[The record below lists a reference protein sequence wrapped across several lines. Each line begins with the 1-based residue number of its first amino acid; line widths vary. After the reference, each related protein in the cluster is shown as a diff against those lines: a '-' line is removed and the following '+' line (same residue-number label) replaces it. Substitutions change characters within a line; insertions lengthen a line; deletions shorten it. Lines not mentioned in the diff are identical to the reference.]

1 MTDQPTDPVLP
12 DGIDDDEYRRIRR
25 LMRVTVLRV
34 WRSDHVIAGTDPWGV
49 VDEAWGSMAE
59 NGFRSK
65 GPFLP
70 FALRVARNKAVDALS
85 RAEAKRRDRSLQ
97 EPLTRAG
104 EPVDPLTMEDVTVGS
119 AGADDDYLSRVDHL
133 ETVRHLA
140 LAEEAIYRMLT
151 EQERDVFLA
160 VRVEGKSRA
169 AVGRELE
176 PPVTGQRVGQ
186 IVASATMKI
195 RTYVTDHE
203 GRTDA
208 DEL

>member
-1 MTDQPTDPVLP
+1 MTDRPTDPVLP
-12 DGIDDDEYRRIRR
+12 DGIDDDEYRRIRG

-34 WRSDHVIAGTDPWGV
+34 WRSEHVIAGTDPWGV

-97 EPLTRAG
+97 EPLSRAG
-104 EPVDPLTMEDVTVGS
+104 GPADPLAVEDVTAGS
-119 AGADDDYLSRVDHL
+119 SGADDDYFSKVDHL
-133 ETVRHLA
+133 ETVRRLA
-140 LAEEAIYRMLT
+140 LAEEAIYVVLT
-151 EQERDVFLA
+151 DQERDVFLA
-160 VRVEGKSRA
+160 VRVAGKSRA
-169 AVGRELE
+169 SVGRDLD
-176 PPVTGQRVGQ
+176 PPLTGQRIGQ

-195 RTYVTDHE
+195 RTYVDEHDE
-203 GRTDA
+203 GTEA
-208 DEL
+208 